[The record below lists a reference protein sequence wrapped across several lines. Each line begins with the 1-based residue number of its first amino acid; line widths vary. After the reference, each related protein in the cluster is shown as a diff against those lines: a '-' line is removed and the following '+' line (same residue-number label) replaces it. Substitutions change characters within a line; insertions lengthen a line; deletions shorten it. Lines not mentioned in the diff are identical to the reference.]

1 MTGPQDSSFSDPMCG
16 EEAADLE
23 DLLIG
28 MLRYGPEERITL
40 DQISAHPWFS
50 KKYASD
56 VEGDWLQ
63 TGLPDLGEAPTYVWR
78 YGTAFRIS

>member
-1 MTGPQDSSFSDPMCG
+1 VAKRQQTWKIFSSACLG
-16 EEAADLE
+16 TVLK
-23 DLLIG
+23 
-28 MLRYGPEERITL
+28 RITL